1 MMWKRYDHI
10 FSDGM
15 LIGDEKEVMIPDE
28 LDELEDRVRQFVNLI
43 EELSISDISMTPFF
57 VSYDISNNRV
67 RTQIM
72 NYLLQKGMTRLQRS
86 VYFGQANSRIFNQIK
101 KTLQEINSVLEPQD
115 SIFLLPVNREITSRM
130 NFIGMDMALEVTRP
144 HQHTLFI

>member
-1 MMWKRYDHI
+1 MWRKYQRI
-10 FSDGM
+10 FSDGI
-15 LIGDEKEVMIPDE
+15 LIEEEKQLMIPDE
-28 LDELEDRVRQFVNLI
+28 LDQLEDRVQEFVRVI
-43 EELSISDISMTPFF
+43 EELSKSDIAMTPFF

-86 VYFGQANSRIFNQIK
+86 VYFGQTNTRIFNQIK
-101 KTLQEINSVLEPQD
+101 KTLQEINSVLDPQD
-115 SIFLLPVNREITSRM
+115 SIFLLPVNREVCNRM

-144 HQHTLFI
+144 EQHTLFI

>member
-1 MMWKRYDHI
+1 MWRKYKRI
-10 FSDGM
+10 FSEGI
-15 LIGDEKEVMIPDE
+15 LVEEEKQVLLPDE
-28 LDELEDRVRQFVNLI
+28 LDQLEERIRQFVELI
-43 EELSISDISMTPFF
+43 DELSQSDITMTPFF
-57 VSYDISNNRV
+57 VSYDISNNRI

-86 VYFGQANSRIFNQIK
+86 VYFGQSSSKVFNQIK
-101 KTLQEINSVLEPQD
+101 KTLQEINSVLDPQD
-115 SIFLLPVNREITSRM
+115 SIFILPVNREICNRM

>member
-28 LDELEDRVRQFVNLI
+28 LDELEDRVRQFVDLI

-86 VYFGQANSRIFNQIK
+86 VYFVQANSRIFNQIK
-101 KTLQEINSVLEPQD
+101 KTSQEINLVLYRLNTVHRNVGD
-115 SIFLLPVNREITSRM
+115 
-130 NFIGMDMALEVTRP
+130 
-144 HQHTLFI
+144 